1 MHYKLYIL
9 LAIFNLAFVVKPEFN
24 EINWNEDYKLT
35 WGDFMGT
42 PKMHSDFV
50 AQTVSVIEQSY
61 TCNHGEFQFDI
72 KAKFNRERSW
82 TKTYRNKE
90 VLLHEQKH
98 FDLTEIYARKMRKAY
113 LGLNDP
119 CQYSMDDLGLIYD
132 EYFEELKNIQNQYDA
147 ETDHGLKKQR
157 QLEWNAMI
165 ERKLRSLDEFNQ
177 N

>member
-1 MHYKLYIL
+1 MRNFSIIL
-9 LAIFNLAFVVKPEFN
+9 IALFSFSFILIPEFN

-42 PKMHSDFV
+42 PKPHSEFV

-61 TCNHGEFQFDI
+61 TCNHGNFEFDI

-82 TKTYRNKE
+82 TKTYRNFE

-98 FDLTEIYARKMRKAY
+98 FDLTEIYARQMRKAY
-113 LGLNDP
+113 MSLEDP
-119 CQYSMDDLGLIYD
+119 CKYSMDELGKIYD
-132 EYFEELKNIQNQYDA
+132 EYFEELKIIQHQYDA

-157 QLEWNAMI
+157 QKDWNRMI
-165 ERKLRSLDEFNQ
+165 EKKLQSLEAYK
-177 N
+177 